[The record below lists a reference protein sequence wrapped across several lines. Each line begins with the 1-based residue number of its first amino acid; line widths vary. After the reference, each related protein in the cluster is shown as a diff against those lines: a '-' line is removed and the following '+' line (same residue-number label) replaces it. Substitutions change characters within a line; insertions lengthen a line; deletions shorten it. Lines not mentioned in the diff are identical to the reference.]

1 MRPIH
6 AILVF
11 CLALLFVGSTN
22 RCAIAAAYPAE
33 VEKCCAGE
41 QAPADS
47 DHGKPCGESGC
58 APCATLG
65 VNLAALTPLA
75 VPAPVWTEECEIAEV
90 IRRLAEAIVA
100 VVAEP
105 PPDPASIPAPPW
117 LNVMKNS
124 LPVRGPSLVA

>member
-1 MRPIH
+1 MRPIR

-33 VEKCCAGE
+33 VEKCCNNE
-41 QAPADS
+41 QAPDS
-47 DHGKPCGESGC
+47 DHGTPCQESGC

-75 VPAPVWTEECEIAEV
+75 VPAPVWTEEREFAEV
-90 IRRLAEAIVA
+90 MRRLAEAIVA
-100 VVAEP
+100 EVAAT
-105 PPDPASIPAPPW
+105 PPDPGSIPAPPW
-117 LNVMKNS
+117 LDVMKKS